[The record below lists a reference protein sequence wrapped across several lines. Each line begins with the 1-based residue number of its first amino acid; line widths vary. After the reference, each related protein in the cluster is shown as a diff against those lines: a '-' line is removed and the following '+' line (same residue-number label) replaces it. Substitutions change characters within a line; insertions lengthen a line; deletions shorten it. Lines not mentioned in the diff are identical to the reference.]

1 MQNVKQWTADFI
13 VKMIKHMQL
22 IVRPYIYT
30 TDHQNKRGRHINMCR
45 NETFRFLKKKIFTSA
60 HPFCMQCHA
69 KTKCLSLFKVLK
81 FKELDLYVSI

>member
-22 IVRPYIYT
+22 IVPPYIYT

-45 NETFRFLKKKIFTSA
+45 NETFRF
-60 HPFCMQCHA
+60 
-69 KTKCLSLFKVLK
+69 
-81 FKELDLYVSI
+81 

>member
-30 TDHQNKRGRHINMCR
+30 PQIT
-45 NETFRFLKKKIFTSA
+45 
-60 HPFCMQCHA
+60 
-69 KTKCLSLFKVLK
+69 KTREADILICVAMKLSDF
-81 FKELDLYVSI
+81 

>member
-45 NETFRFLKKKIFTSA
+45 NETFRFLKKKDFHIGASLL
-60 HPFCMQCHA
+60 HA
-69 KTKCLSLFKVLK
+69 MSCKNEMSFS
-81 FKELDLYVSI
+81 F

>member
-45 NETFRFLKKKIFTSA
+45 NETFRFLKKKRLSHRRIPSA
-60 HPFCMQCHA
+60 CNVTQKRNVF
-69 KTKCLSLFKVLK
+69 LFLK
-81 FKELDLYVSI
+81 F

>member
-45 NETFRFLKKKIFTSA
+45 NETFRFF
-60 HPFCMQCHA
+60 
-69 KTKCLSLFKVLK
+69 
-81 FKELDLYVSI
+81 